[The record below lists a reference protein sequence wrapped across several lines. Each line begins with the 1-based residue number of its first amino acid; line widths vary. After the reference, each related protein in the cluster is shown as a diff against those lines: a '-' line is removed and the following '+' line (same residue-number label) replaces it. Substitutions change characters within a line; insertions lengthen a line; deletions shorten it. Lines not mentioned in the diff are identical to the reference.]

1 MQNSHRFFQNTG
13 CRYFPCHPGADP
25 AAFNCLFCFC
35 PLYFLPDC
43 GGDPVLRQGVK
54 DCTACLR
61 PHRPE
66 GYDAILD
73 RLRREA
79 AARRQDADPAGA
91 PAEVPAEVPKVPQDG
106 SPDAPPDGPPNGKDP
121 EP

>member
-43 GGDPVLRQGVK
+43 GGDHVLRQGVK

-66 GYDAILD
+66 GYDAILA

-79 AARRQDADPAGA
+79 AARRRVSDPAET
-91 PAEVPAEVPKVPQDG
+91 PAEVP
-106 SPDAPPDGPPNGKDP
+106 DGPPDEKDP